1 MNYLNQHVLGWIT
14 VFGVTAGVAT
24 IHADAQ
30 QSRITQPVD
39 NAKRFTLT
47 GHISPR
53 ARVEDDRRRVAPSL
67 ELRHIALAIGPSA
80 QQKAD
85 LAALLAAQQNPSSD
99 HYHYWLTPEEYA
111 ARFGASDADISKV
124 TDWLQAQGLTVTG
137 AARGRNSLF
146 ADGTAAQV
154 EQAFQTEIHE
164 YVRNGETHF
173 ANATEPSLPAAF
185 NGVIN
190 GIRGL
195 NNFRM
200 KPALR
205 ASLQLPNYTSSRG
218 NHYLAPNDFATIYD
232 INPVYSASIDG
243 TGQKLVIAGQTQ
255 INLSDIETFRSSF
268 GLTANN
274 PQIVFVPNTQNP
286 GISSTDLPEADLD
299 LEWSGAVARNATVI
313 FVYTDDV
320 MDAVQYAIDQDLA
333 PIVSVSY
340 GLCEPETGRAD
351 ALTFQSWA
359 QQGNAQGITWFGPS
373 GDTGAAD
380 CDDSTNPGL
389 AVDTPASIPEVTGVG
404 GTEFNEGS
412 GQYWNATNDSTQASA
427 LSYIPET
434 SWNDSAED
442 GQPSA
447 SGGGA
452 SIFFSKPSWQTGPGV
467 PNDNARH
474 VPDLALNA
482 SADHDGY
489 LVYTGGQLA
498 VYGGTSVPTPSFA
511 GIVTLLNEYLVS
523 SGTQSSAGVGNINP
537 KLYSLAQSAPSAF
550 HDITTGNNIV
560 TVSCPPR
567 SRNCVAT
574 PVGYSAGVGYD
585 QVTGL
590 GSVDAYAFINAFT
603 GKTITPR
610 QITTM
615 TLVASATS
623 ITTNGTVNLTATVTA
638 SDGVTPAGTVTF
650 TEGTVSLGS
659 AVLSGSGAT
668 ATATLTVAGTQLA
681 QGSNIITADYSGQSN
696 TTATVTV
703 TVSQATS
710 SSKPT
715 ITAVANGAS
724 FQPAFAP
731 GVVLTV
737 FGSQLASTTETAS
750 SVPLPATMASVAATV
765 NGVAAPLY
773 YVSPGQLNI
782 QLPYE
787 TAPNSTAVLNINN
800 NGQTTSQSFTVAAAA
815 PGIFTDQNGAP
826 VPNMS
831 AARGQEVVL
840 YITGA
845 GALTPQVATGAAPV
859 AGTAVSSLPQPA
871 QSVSLT
877 VGGTQAKIDFI
888 GDTPG
893 LVGVVQINYQVPTGI
908 ATGAQQ
914 VVVTVGGVASAAAT
928 LNVTN

>member
-1 MNYLNQHVLGWIT
+1 MVLT
-14 VFGVTAGVAT
+14 
-24 IHADAQ
+24 
-30 QSRITQPVD
+30 
-39 NAKRFTLT
+39 
-47 GHISPR
+47 HIS
-53 ARVEDDRRRVAPSL
+53 L
-67 ELRHIALAIGPSA
+67 ALAPSA
-80 QQKAD
+80 QQKTD
-85 LAALLAAQQNPSSD
+85 LMALLAAQQNPDSAE
-99 HYHYWLTPEEYA
+99 YHHWLTPEEYA
-111 ARFGASDADISKV
+111 ARFGASDADVAKISA
-124 TDWLQAQGLTVTG
+124 WLESQGLTVTG
-137 AARGRNSLF
+137 VARGRNSVF

-154 EQAFQTEIHE
+154 DQAFQTEIHRF
-164 YVRNGETHF
+164 VRNGETHF

-185 NGVIN
+185 SGVISA
-190 GIRGL
+190 IRGL

-200 KPALR
+200 KPAIR
-205 ASLQLPNYTSSRG
+205 AVRALPKFDAPG
-218 NHYLAPNDFATIYD
+218 GDHFLAPNDFATIYD
-232 INPVYSASIDG
+232 VNPVYSAGIDG
-243 TGQKLVIAGQTQ
+243 SGQKLVIAGQTQ
-255 INLSDIETFRSSF
+255 INLSDIQAFRSSF
-268 GLTANN
+268 GLSAND

-286 GISSTDLPEADLD
+286 GISSSDLPEADLD
-299 LEWSGAVARNATVI
+299 LEWSGAVARNASII

-320 MDAVQYAIDQDLA
+320 MDAVQYAIDQNLA

-351 ALTFQSWA
+351 ALTFESWA
-359 QQGNAQGITWFGPS
+359 QQGNAQGITWFGPA
-373 GDTGAAD
+373 GDSGAAD

-389 AVDTPASIPEVTGVG
+389 AVDVPASIPEVTGVG

-412 GQYWNATNDSTQASA
+412 GQYWNSTNDTSEASA

-434 SWNDSAED
+434 SWNDSAIV
-442 GQPSA
+442 GQPDA
-447 SGGGA
+447 TGGGT

-474 VPDLALNA
+474 VPDVSLNA
-482 SADHDGY
+482 SNEHDGY
-489 LVYTGGQLA
+489 LVYTGGQLD

-511 GIVTLLNEYLVS
+511 GIVALLNEYLVS
-523 SGTQSSAGVGNINP
+523 SGTQSSAGLGNMNP

-550 HDITTGNNIV
+550 HDVTTGNNIV
-560 TVSCPPR
+560 TVACPQR
-567 SRNCVAT
+567 NRNCTAT

-590 GSVDAYAFINAFT
+590 GSVDTYAFINAFT

-615 TLVASATS
+615 TLVASAAS
-623 ITTNGTVNLTATVTA
+623 ITVNGTLNLTATVTT
-638 SDGVTPAGTVTF
+638 SDGVTPAGSVTF
-650 TEGTVSLGS
+650 TEGTLSLGS
-659 AVLSGSGAT
+659 ASLSGSGAT
-668 ATATLTVAGTQLA
+668 ATATLTIAGSQLV

-715 ITAVANGAS
+715 ITALANGAS
-724 FQPAFAP
+724 FNSVFAP
-731 GVVLTV
+731 GMVLTV
-737 FGSQLASTTETAS
+737 FGTQLASSPETAS

-787 TAPNSTAVLNINN
+787 TVANKTAVLNINN

-815 PGIFTDQNGAP
+815 PGIFTSQNGAP
-826 VPNMS
+826 VPNAS
-831 AARGQEVVL
+831 AARGQEVIL

-845 GALTPQVATGAAPV
+845 GALTPQVATGAAPA
-859 AGTAVSSLPQPA
+859 AGTPVASLPQPA
-871 QSVSLT
+871 QTVSLT
-877 VGGTQAKIDFI
+877 VGGVQAPIDFI

-914 VVVTVGGVASAAAT
+914 VVVTVGGVASAPAT
-928 LNVTN
+928 LTVTN